1 MNNFYHSGATGDV
14 IYAMPTIKAL
24 GGGIFNVQLPDHLY
38 DTVLPLLESQE
49 YIYEVKKGREFVG
62 NVFNLDKEA
71 SCAKAVGLILVFER
85 FKICKFGRY

>member
-49 YIYEVKKGREFVG
+49 YIYEVKKV
-62 NVFNLDKEA
+62 
-71 SCAKAVGLILVFER
+71 
-85 FKICKFGRY
+85 